1 MSTGAANNNSTAEL
15 ARRQLLARHLSGDR
29 AAFGEFMTCY
39 ETRIMSLVIRAGV
52 EKSSADDL
60 FQEIFL
66 KIHLAA
72 DKYQSS
78 LALDP
83 WVFAVAN
90 NTIRSFFRRL
100 KVRQIVQSRD
110 DLEDY
115 RQNDN
120 SGDELDA
127 RETASWLEKEIA
139 KLPEPQ
145 REVICLCGVK
155 DLSQQDVAEI
165 LSMPINT
172 VKTNLS
178 RARASL
184 AKALARRNAIIRREV
199 SL

>member
-1 MSTGAANNNSTAEL
+1 M
-15 ARRQLLARHLSGDR
+15 
-29 AAFGEFMTCY
+29 
-39 ETRIMSLVIRAGV
+39 
-52 EKSSADDL
+52 
-60 FQEIFL
+60 
-66 KIHLAA
+66 
-72 DKYQSS
+72 
-78 LALDP
+78 
-83 WVFAVAN
+83 
-90 NTIRSFFRRL
+90 
-100 KVRQIVQSRD
+100 
-110 DLEDY
+110 
-115 RQNDN
+115 
-120 SGDELDA
+120 
-127 RETASWLEKEIA
+127 EKEIA